1 MGMNLRDAQALST
14 QLDGQLPAALLRL
27 GALSEEA
34 LLSAMSEQ
42 LGLAILLSEDIPEHT
57 ELYQSAIS
65 QLDLS
70 HSWLIKKRCAVW
82 LAFT

>member
-1 MGMNLRDAQALST
+1 MTERDLITSKDLRDAQALST

-42 LGLAILLSEDIPEHT
+42 LDLTIPLSLLVDKKALCCLA
-57 ELYQSAIS
+57 
-65 QLDLS
+65 
-70 HSWLIKKRCAVW
+70 
-82 LAFT
+82 